1 MADHTTSPSSSRSI
15 PPPTPFYT
23 ALLAGALA
31 GTSVDTLFFPIDTL
45 KTRLQSQQGFVAA
58 GGFKGVYRGL
68 GSAVVGSAPGA
79 SFFFTTYETLK
90 GVLPRAVPKLAEEGM
105 QPVVHM
111 ISASGGEVA
120 ACLIRVP
127 TEVVKQRS
135 QTSASSSS
143 LEVFRAVLR
152 QEGLGGFYR
161 GFGTTV
167 AREIPFSLLQF
178 PLYERLKLLLSHY
191 YQHPSALQHNSSSDL
206 SALEAAACGSFAGG
220 VAAGLTTP
228 LDVCK
233 TRIMLS
239 QGARAAEKAK
249 AVEGAAPTAAGPA
262 AAAAEVAAGTPVRSL
277 PSILPPFLQL
287 APDQFSTA
295 QPRRTHYPNSLPATL
310 RLILAEEGP
319 KALFK
324 GVVPRVLWI
333 SGGGAVFL
341 GVYEKGKKI
350 LSAGGAAEAGEQGDG
365 RVV

>member
-1 MADHTTSPSSSRSI
+1 MADATSPLSQ
-15 PPPTPFYT
+15 PPPQTPFLT

-31 GTSVDTLFFPIDTL
+31 GSSVDTLFFPIDTL

-90 GVLPRAVPKLAEEGM
+90 GVLPRAVPKLREEGM

-111 ISASGGEVA
+111 LAASGGEVA

-135 QTSASSSS
+135 QTSSAGTGS
-143 LEVFRAVLR
+143 LDVFKSVWNNQGLR
-152 QEGLGGFYR
+152 GFYR
-161 GFGTTV
+161 GFGSTV

-178 PLYERLKLLLSHY
+178 PLYERLKLLLAQYHHLPSSLPSPSNP
-191 YQHPSALQHNSSSDL
+191 HPSSADL
-206 SALEAAACGSFAGG
+206 PALEAAACGSLAGG

-233 TRIMLS
+233 TRIMLAQS
-239 QGARAAEKAK
+239 GQSGGGVVKGVEV
-249 AVEGAAPTAAGPA
+249 VEGARIP
-262 AAAAEVAAGTPVRSL
+262 SL
-277 PSILPPFLQL
+277 P
-287 APDQFSTA
+287 
-295 QPRRTHYPNSLPATL
+295 HTL
-310 RLILAEEGP
+310 SLILTHEGP
-319 KALFK
+319 SALFR
-324 GVVPRVLWI
+324 GIVPRVLWI

-341 GVYEKGKKI
+341 GVYEGAKKV
-350 LSAGGAAEAGEQGDG
+350 LSPPPAGLAEVAREG
-365 RVV
+365 RVE

>member
-1 MADHTTSPSSSRSI
+1 MADVS
-15 PPPTPFYT
+15 PPPPATTPFHA

-45 KTRLQSQQGFVAA
+45 KTRLQSSQGFVAA

-90 GVLPRAVPKLAEEGM
+90 GFLPRAVPKLREEGM

-111 ISASGGEVA
+111 LAASGGEVA
-120 ACLIRVP
+120 ACLVRVP

-135 QTSASSSS
+135 QTSSAGTSS
-143 LEVFRAVLR
+143 LSVFRSVLAR
-152 QEGLGGFYR
+152 EGVSGFYR

-178 PLYERLKLLLSHY
+178 PLYERLKLLLATYHDL
-191 YQHPSALQHNSSSDL
+191 PSSRLPSPSSSDL
-206 SALEAAACGSFAGG
+206 PALEAAACGSFAGG

-239 QGARAAEKAK
+239 NSASSSPPPPTGHPSAR
-249 AVEGAAPTAAGPA
+249 
-262 AAAAEVAAGTPVRSL
+262 
-277 PSILPPFLQL
+277 Q
-287 APDQFSTA
+287 
-295 QPRRTHYPNSLPATL
+295 YPNSLPSTFRIIL
-310 RLILAEEGP
+310 REEGP
-319 KALFK
+319 KALFR
-324 GVVPRVLWI
+324 GWVPRVLWI

-341 GVYEKGKKI
+341 GVYEAAKKA
-350 LSAGGAAEAGEQGDG
+350 LSPPSPVLEERRD
-365 RVV
+365 

>member
-1 MADHTTSPSSSRSI
+1 MTDTTSL

-23 ALLAGALA
+23 ALVAGALA

-45 KTRLQSQQGFVAA
+45 KTRLQSSQGFVQA

-90 GVLPRAVPKLAEEGM
+90 GFLPRAVPQLREEGM
-105 QPVVHM
+105 RPVVHM
-111 ISASGGEVA
+111 LSASGGEVA

-135 QTSASSSS
+135 QTSSAGTGS
-143 LEVFRAVLR
+143 LAVFRAVLAR
-152 QEGLGGFYR
+152 DGSAGFYR

-178 PLYERLKLLLSHY
+178 PLYEHLKLVLATYHNL
-191 YQHPSALQHNSSSDL
+191 PSALSPTNPSSADL
-206 SALEAAACGSFAGG
+206 PAIQAAGCGSLAGG

-239 QGARAAEKAK
+239 NSSSSSS
-249 AVEGAAPTAAGPA
+249 APSASSSSSSSSASPTFSPSPSPSSPPSPSPSTTATSKPS
-262 AAAAEVAAGTPVRSL
+262 PPL
-277 PSILPPFLQL
+277 PQH
-287 APDQFSTA
+287 
-295 QPRRTHYPNSLPATL
+295 RHYPNSLPLTL
-310 RLILAEEGP
+310 RLILREEGP
-319 KALFK
+319 RALFK
-324 GVVPRVLWI
+324 GWVPRVLWI

-341 GVYEKGKKI
+341 GVYEAGKKG
-350 LSAGGAAEAGEQGDG
+350 LAGNGAGAVTTDG
-365 RVV
+365 VARD

>member
-1 MADHTTSPSSSRSI
+1 MPSSASSSSSPSLPL
-15 PPPTPFYT
+15 PPAPPLSQQPQATPFYT

-90 GVLPRAVPKLAEEGM
+90 SFLPRAVPKLGEEGM

-111 ISASGGEVA
+111 LSASGGEVA
-120 ACLIRVP
+120 ACLVRVP

-135 QTSASSSS
+135 QTSAAGTSS
-143 LEVFRAVLR
+143 LDVFKSVLS
-152 QEGLGGFYR
+152 QQGLRGFYR

-178 PLYERLKLLLSHY
+178 PLYERLKLLLAQYHRL
-191 YQHPSALQHNSSSDL
+191 PSATRLTNPSSADL

-220 VAAGLTTP
+220 VAAAATTP

-233 TRIMLS
+233 TRIMLAGS
-239 QGARAAEKAK
+239 QGA
-249 AVEGAAPTAAGPA
+249 GAGVAGTAPAPT
-262 AAAAEVAAGTPVRSL
+262 
-277 PSILPPFLQL
+277 
-287 APDQFSTA
+287 
-295 QPRRTHYPNSLPATL
+295 SLPATF
-310 RLILAEEGP
+310 RHILSTEGP
-319 KALFK
+319 RALFK
-324 GVVPRVLWI
+324 GIVPRVLWI

-341 GVYEKGKKI
+341 GVYEKGKKV
-350 LSAGGAAEAGEQGDG
+350 LSPVAMEGEVKGE
-365 RVV
+365 

>member
-1 MADHTTSPSSSRSI
+1 MADL
-15 PPPTPFYT
+15 PPPPHATPFH
-23 ALLAGALA
+23 AAMLAGALA

-45 KTRLQSQQGFVAA
+45 KTRLQSAQGFVAA

-90 GVLPRAVPKLAEEGM
+90 GVLPRAVPKLREEGM

-111 ISASGGEVA
+111 LSASGGEVA

-135 QTSASSSS
+135 QTAAAGTGS
-143 LEVFRAVLR
+143 LDVFKAVWTQQGVR
-152 QEGLGGFYR
+152 GFYR
-161 GFGTTV
+161 GFGSTV

-178 PLYERLKLLLSHY
+178 PLYERLKLLLATYH
-191 YQHPSALQHNSSSDL
+191 QLPSALPPPGVSPSSADL
-206 SALEAAACGSFAGG
+206 PALEAAACGSLAGG

-233 TRIMLS
+233 TRIMLAGQS
-239 QGARAAEKAK
+239 GGGVVKGLEVAEGARI
-249 AVEGAAPTAAGPA
+249 P
-262 AAAAEVAAGTPVRSL
+262 SL
-277 PSILPPFLQL
+277 PS
-287 APDQFSTA
+287 
-295 QPRRTHYPNSLPATL
+295 TL
-310 RLILAEEGP
+310 RLILAHEGP
-319 KALFK
+319 SALFR

-341 GVYEKGKKI
+341 GVYEAAKKVLSPPQPSPAAVLKG
-350 LSAGGAAEAGEQGDG
+350 EG
-365 RVV
+365 RTE